1 MPVFPRSIIGV
12 LRAAVVAI
20 PSLLWL
26 PAVHAQSAAA
36 GGDVAVRFDILEY
49 EVVGNT
55 MLSVPAIEAAV
66 YRYLGPDRST
76 ADVEGARKA
85 LEKAYQDAGY
95 LSATVA
101 LPVQRIDPALGL
113 VRLEVAEAPVE
124 RLRITGAQYFLPSRI
139 AAQVPSVAPGS
150 VPNFNDMQAELNAV
164 SQQTADRDIT
174 PVISAGEKPGTMDVE
189 LKVQDKLPLNAT
201 VELNSKQ
208 AQNTQRGRL
217 EASINYDNLFQQQHS
232 IGLFWLVS
240 PSRPADS
247 NVLSLSYRLPLRE
260 AGDTLSLLYTRSD
273 SDTPTALG
281 GSTIARGDTLVL
293 RRRDEL
299 RAPPGLQHALSWSL
313 TYRDLQDRNA
323 DVAGFDTAAPPLRY
337 PSFALGYDLA
347 RSGADSAR
355 FTTLQAGITF
365 GLKATGQR
373 TVDCGGIE
381 LGQFAC
387 KRAGAEPVFQVVNLG
402 LSHREP
408 VLGKW
413 SAHARLQGQF
423 SSGPLVPAEQSTLGG
438 VDSVRGYYEGE
449 QAGDYSLALRLE
461 LDSPPLFN
469 ASNTVLK
476 AQLFHD
482 RAEIGREDPLPGET
496 ERTRMASV
504 GFGLRLQTRVGLQ
517 ARLDWARV
525 LLVTRSNNGL
535 APLSGKEAGRGSR
548 VDLAVRQSF

>member
-55 MLSVPAIEAAV
+55 VLSVPAIEAAV

-260 AGDTLSLLYTRSD
+260 AGDIVRTMID
-273 SDTPTALG
+273 CDTPIVSAINGVAVGAGLAVALMADVSIINEDARLTDGHIRLGVAGGDHAVAIWPLLCGMAKAKYYLLTADFLDG
-281 GSTIARGDTLVL
+281 REAERIGLVSKAVPADLVL
-293 RRRDEL
+293 STAMGIAEKL
-299 RAPPGLQHALSWSL
+299 A
-313 TYRDLQDRNA
+313 
-323 DVAGFDTAAPPLRY
+323 AGPVD
-337 PSFALGYDLA
+337 
-347 RSGADSAR
+347 
-355 FTTLQAGITF
+355 
-365 GLKATGQR
+365 ATR
-373 TVDCGGIE
+373 MT
-381 LGQFAC
+381 
-387 KRAGAEPVFQVVNLG
+387 KRALNHWL
-402 LSHREP
+402 R
-408 VLGKW
+408 
-413 SAHARLQGQF
+413 
-423 SSGPLVPAEQSTLGG
+423 
-438 VDSVRGYYEGE
+438 
-449 QAGDYSLALRLE
+449 QALPNFEASLAYEMLNFLGP
-461 LDSPPLFN
+461 D
-469 ASNTVLK
+469 A
-476 AQLFHD
+476 
-482 RAEIGREDPLPGET
+482 AE
-496 ERTRMASV
+496 
-504 GFGLRLQTRVGLQ
+504 
-517 ARLDWARV
+517 
-525 LLVTRSNNGL
+525 GL
-535 APLSGKEAGRGSR
+535 AALQEKRRPDFRGASAIDNGSLS
-548 VDLAVRQSF
+548 